1 MLKKKRFLFT
11 QHRGSI
17 YTVVVWVLLKLWLGS
32 SNWPIG
38 LSRQIPISIMSEIG
52 GGLNLASADVCYQE
66 FMCELY
72 LKVNSLGERKKI

>member
-1 MLKKKRFLFT
+1 M
-11 QHRGSI
+11 
-17 YTVVVWVLLKLWLGS
+17 VVWGLLKLWLGS

-66 FMCELY
+66 FIRE
-72 LKVNSLGERKKI
+72 G